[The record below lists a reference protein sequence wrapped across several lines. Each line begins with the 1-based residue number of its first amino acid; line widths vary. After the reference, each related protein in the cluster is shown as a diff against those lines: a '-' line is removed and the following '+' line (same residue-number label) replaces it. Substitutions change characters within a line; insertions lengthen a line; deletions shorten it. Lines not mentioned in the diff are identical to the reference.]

1 MKHIYIVNESSI
13 ASSYGIGTY
22 IAHVINSLRDTAFQ
36 ITVIDIYRSFQE
48 FSIVWKDDVK
58 HIQIPLPPAPD
69 CLSSTTYRERTAENI
84 ALILYPYIMQTE
96 QNIFLSL
103 IHI

>member
-22 IAHVINSLRDTAFQ
+22 ISHVINSLRDTAFQ

-58 HIQIPLPPAPD
+58 HIQIPFPPQ
-69 CLSSTTYRERTAENI
+69 I
-84 ALILYPYIMQTE
+84 V
-96 QNIFLSL
+96 
-103 IHI
+103 